1 MNPAEG
7 TGGGRRP
14 LRQTMLRGSKVVKL
28 KIFRRELPMHLML
41 LPSVVVVLIFSYGP
55 IAGLV
60 MAFQDFQEGAGWFGS
75 PWVGLDNFKF
85 LLILPGSLKSLW
97 NTIYIAFGKGLFGL
111 ITPLVAALLLNELRS
126 VHYKRTLQTIL
137 YLPHF
142 LSWVIL
148 SGILIDV
155 LSPSSGIVNNVL
167 KLFGIEPIFFLGD
180 NRWFP
185 VIAVATDI
193 WKEFGFNSVV
203 FLAALAGIDP
213 TYYDAATVDGAGHF
227 RRLWHITLPNL
238 SPMLVMLA
246 LLNLGNILN
255 AGFDQIFNLYSPVVY
270 ESGDII
276 DTFVYRTGI
285 RDALYSVAAAAG
297 FFKSVVSLL
306 LLSTSYYLAYRFAD
320 YRIF

>member
-1 MNPAEG
+1 MKA
-7 TGGGRRP
+7 R
-14 LRQTMLRGSKVVKL
+14 L
-28 KIFRRELPMHLML
+28 FRKELPLHLML
-41 LPSVVVVLIFSYGP
+41 LPSVIVILIFSYGP

-60 MAFQDFQEGAGWFGS
+60 MAFQDYLPEKGWFGS
-75 PWVGLDNFKF
+75 PWVGLANFKF
-85 LLILPGSLKSLW
+85 LLLLPGSLQTLW
-97 NTIYIAFGKGLFGL
+97 NTIYIAFLKGLFGL
-111 ITPLVAALLLNELRS
+111 ITPLIAALLLNELRS
-126 VHYKRTLQTIL
+126 IRYKRTLQTIL

-155 LSPSSGIVNNVL
+155 LSPSMGIVGNFM
-167 KLFGIEPIFFLGD
+167 KLFGVQPIFFLGD
-180 NRWFP
+180 NKWFP
-185 VIAVATDI
+185 IVAVASDI

-203 FLAALAGIDP
+203 FLAALTSIDP
-213 TYYDAATVDGAGHF
+213 TYYEAAIIDGAGHM
-227 RRLWHITLPNL
+227 RRLWHITLPSL
-238 SPMLVMLA
+238 SNMLVMLA

-285 RDALYSVAAAAG
+285 RDALYSVAAAG
-297 FFKSVVSLL
+297 GLFKSVVSLL

>member
-1 MNPAEG
+1 
-7 TGGGRRP
+7 
-14 LRQTMLRGSKVVKL
+14 
-28 KIFRRELPMHLML
+28 MHLML
-41 LPSVVVVLIFSYGP
+41 LPSVIVVLIFSYGP

-60 MAFQDFQEGAGWFGS
+60 MAFQDFQEGKGWFGS

-85 LLILPGSLKSLW
+85 LLLLPGSLQSLW
-97 NTIYIAFGKGLFGL
+97 NTIFISFGKGLFGL
-111 ITPLVAALLLNELRS
+111 ITPLVAALLLSELRS

-167 KLFGIEPIFFLGD
+167 KLFGIPPIFFLGD
-180 NRWFP
+180 VKWFP
-185 VIAVATDI
+185 IVAVATDI

-285 RDALYSVAAAAG
+285 RDALYSVAAAGG

-306 LLSTSYYLAYRFAD
+306 LLSVSYYLAYRFAD

>member
-1 MNPAEG
+1 M
-7 TGGGRRP
+7 
-14 LRQTMLRGSKVVKL
+14 KL
-28 KIFRRELPMHLML
+28 NVFKKELPMHLML
-41 LPSVVVVLIFSYGP
+41 LPSVIVVLIFSYGP

-60 MAFQDFQEGAGWFGS
+60 MAFQDYQPAVGWFGS
-75 PWVGLDNFKF
+75 PWTGLANFQF
-85 LLILPGSLKSLW
+85 LLLLPGSVQTLW
-97 NTIYIAFGKGLFGL
+97 NTIYISFMKGLFGL
-111 ITPLVAALLLNELRS
+111 LTPLAAALLLNELRS
-126 VHYKRTLQTIL
+126 LRYKKMLQTVL

-155 LSPSSGIVNNVL
+155 LSPSSGIVNNML
-167 KLFGIEPIFFLGD
+167 KLFRIQPIFFLGD
-180 NRWFP
+180 NTWFP
-185 VIAVATDI
+185 IVAVVSDI

-213 TYYDAATVDGAGHF
+213 TYYDAAVVDGAGHL

-238 SPMLVMLA
+238 RNMLVMLA

-270 ESGDII
+270 QSGDII

-285 RDALYSVAAAAG
+285 RDALYGVAAAAG
-297 FFKSVVSLL
+297 FFKSIVSLL
-306 LLSTSYYLAYRFAD
+306 LLSISYYLAYKFAD